1 MYKKKESI
9 KKERMNL
16 AYSVLSRPLLP
27 DGSKIE
33 LFLQPLC
40 SATSN
45 LTLMDIVIGFDT
57 EKQD

>member
-1 MYKKKESI
+1 
-9 KKERMNL
+9 MNL

-45 LTLMDIVIGFDT
+45 LTLMDIVIGFDA